1 MKKSLLCLILSCTA
15 LLLSAQPG
23 KKNYPEP
30 EFSNEVYYLQKDSI
44 YSLIRLEKGASKM
57 ETKTKMGGFG
67 GAEMGYTLD
76 GEKSPVTL
84 NSKGPLSFIIS
95 TSASSNAS
103 PSGQTDSLLQASGID
118 PAMMNGISGF
128 AGMDPANMIN
138 LYKTA
143 VSKGNRKILLQQSGG
158 AFSKKNRASDKY
170 TFSVKKICD
179 GYWEL
184 VVDKVLPKGE
194 YAFSMMAT
202 GMGGMSGDITLFA
215 FAVH

>member
-76 GEKSPVTL
+76 GEKSPVT
-84 NSKGPLSFIIS
+84 
-95 TSASSNAS
+95 
-103 PSGQTDSLLQASGID
+103 
-118 PAMMNGISGF
+118 
-128 AGMDPANMIN
+128 
-138 LYKTA
+138 
-143 VSKGNRKILLQQSGG
+143 
-158 AFSKKNRASDKY
+158 
-170 TFSVKKICD
+170 
-179 GYWEL
+179 
-184 VVDKVLPKGE
+184 
-194 YAFSMMAT
+194 
-202 GMGGMSGDITLFA
+202 
-215 FAVH
+215 